1 MASIYGVTISEMTKH
16 TGSDHA
22 ELAQGT
28 VCLNGKELGFWS
40 QEAYGAPDIYGF
52 DQFSLREPAQKYFDQ
67 LEEQEKRVY
76 GMLYCQNGKICIDF
90 CDVLLADLVLQNE
103 LEKEYIDYIQNG
115 PCTLVTYQHKKSETE
130 KVAQPYSVPPIKM
143 VCFQE
148 ALLGQKEIK
157 DRIIRDGL
165 DNSPHVVRVYS
176 RREDFDLCD
185 KTVKKRQVKRNRR

>member
-16 TGSDHA
+16 TGSDHE

-130 KVAQPYSVPPIKM
+130 KVAQPYSVPPIKR